1 MQIRNSFV
9 FSDGWVCTKK
19 TWTYFKNSSEE
30 GLSENFCQL
39 FLRWWNENL
48 YDRIKYFKIP
58 LEDKYDI
65 LPNYKLFIFI
75 VNSGS
80 KHFANE
86 YFRCILEQAFFL
98 LLYF

>member
-1 MQIRNSFV
+1 MDGFV
-9 FSDGWVCTKK
+9 RKK
-19 TWTYFKNSSEE
+19 RGHILRILVRK
-30 GLSENFCQL
+30 FCQRI
-39 FLRWWNENL
+39 FAS
-48 YDRIKYFKIP
+48 YSFGGGMKTYMPIIKYFKIP